1 MSDDYS
7 LLQSG
12 NWGSQ
17 KQLPKVAGL
26 GNTKAGTGTHVV
38 RPEPRAVFCTRV
50 ALRQEQ
56 LTAIGNPVP
65 GEDLLSGRQR

>member
-1 MSDDYS
+1 MIIPSYRVETEAHRNNFS
-7 LLQSG
+7 KL
-12 NWGSQ
+12 
-17 KQLPKVAGL
+17 AGL

-38 RPEPRAVFCTRV
+38 RPEPRAVFCSRV

-56 LTAIGNPVP
+56 LTATGNPVP